1 MGSVA
6 RGIAG
11 AAALLVVACA
21 AIAGIDE
28 PGADRPPPGSR
39 SGDSDDASRG
49 DVPGTPTGG
58 SSGTPDSP
66 DPSAPDGGVDASPP
80 PTPACPPPQKPDG
93 ERCQDAGECCSDACR
108 EDLRCGPACKPN
120 GERCGFGSTSECC
133 IGLWCGGSTL
143 TQCTPCIP
151 KGDRAATRV
160 SVILEHSCCSRSVN
174 FGSGRCN

>member
-6 RGIAG
+6 RGISG

-28 PGADRPPPGSR
+28 PGADRPPAGPR
-39 SGDSDDASRG
+39 SGDSDDESRR
-49 DVPGTPTGG
+49 DVPGTPTG

-66 DPSAPDGGVDASPP
+66 DPSAPDGGVDAGPP

-93 ERCQDAGECCSDACR
+93 QPCQDAGDCCSDACR

-120 GERCGFGSTSECC
+120 GERCGIGSRTECC

-143 TQCTPCIP
+143 SQCTPCIP